1 MKSSALPSGAVLC
14 DWFGAVSCD
23 CAAMALPSVVVGF
36 PILSIGGLLF
46 VTGFYMVVRV
56 RRVDRVPAHCRYDC
70 LVSKRSQRNRCFA
83 LDAVLDVRENR
94 VLRRGVPGAKRVFRR
109 LDWHAETSPG
119 VQTCFVQLDGL
130 GSASWREAGFSH
142 TIFQLCDPFG
152 KNESA
157 CVVVA
162 PWDFMER
169 MEYYE

>member
-1 MKSSALPSGAVLC
+1 MPHTTVFC
-14 DWFGAVSCD
+14 DWSDPGYCD
-23 CAAMALPSVVVGF
+23 CAATALHSVVEGF
-36 PILSIGGLLF
+36 PILTNGELLF
-46 VTGFYMVVRV
+46 LTEIDMVVRV
-56 RRVDRVPAHCRYDC
+56 RRVHRVPAHCRYDC

>member
-1 MKSSALPSGAVLC
+1 MPHTSVFC
-14 DWFGAVSCD
+14 DWSDPGYCD
-23 CAAMALPSVVVGF
+23 CAATALRSVVEGF
-36 PILSIGGLLF
+36 PILTNGELLF
-46 VTGFYMVVRV
+46 LTEIDMVVRV
-56 RRVDRVPAHCRYDC
+56 RRVHRVPAHCRSDC
-70 LVSKRSQRNRCFA
+70 LFSRRSQQNRCFA

-94 VLRRGVPGAKRVFRR
+94 VSRRGVPGAKRVFRR

-152 KNESA
+152 KNDSA
-157 CVVVA
+157 CVVVT